1 MFFNI
6 LQCSSCSEIV
16 VNFIT
21 LDYGTGYPLNR
32 LHCHAEY
39 ITIQTLLNYSF
50 FVLVLT
56 LLLEITLPQGHNSAI
71 NHGKV
76 LSLCVYNSLIVW
88 GLESVHEVVWVCV
101 CEYACMCVCVC
112 ASQ

>member
-1 MFFNI
+1 MF
-6 LQCSSCSEIV
+6 CSETV

-21 LDYGTGYPLNR
+21 VDYGTAYPLN
-32 LHCHAEY
+32 LFHCHAENIY
-39 ITIQTLLNYSF
+39 IYLLNVMTF
-50 FVLVLT
+50 LELVLT
-56 LLLEITLPQGHNSAI
+56 VLLEITLPQGHNSAI